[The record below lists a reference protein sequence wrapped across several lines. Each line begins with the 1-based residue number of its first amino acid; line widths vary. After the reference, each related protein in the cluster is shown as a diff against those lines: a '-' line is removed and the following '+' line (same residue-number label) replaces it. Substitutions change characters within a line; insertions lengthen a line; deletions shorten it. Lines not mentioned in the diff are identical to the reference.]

1 LNEVCIEGFHD
12 IAHGVASANARP
24 PVARLTT
31 LTPLVTIRRRTDA
44 IWLSIGVLGLLLTLL
59 VNLVC
64 HVPPLQDLNDWVY
77 QGYVIRGLVSGE
89 AVPAALK
96 YWPVPNAFSQLVL
109 APMTWVLSP
118 IATAKTFASLYLVI
132 SGWVMFWLSRRSDT
146 TVDGLRFLLLIC
158 LAVVHSPYWAGEINY
173 QIGLTIFACYM
184 VTDCR
189 RRQPSFIL
197 DTVTAVLL
205 FLCHALCLGI
215 FLIYITWRLL
225 MRGKALQSVASTLPS
240 IVLLLWYAAMDPRP
254 DRVDPNSVLNVEPRL
269 SGVVDWIGYHLYV
282 FAKVGPYQNL
292 LVNNIGDFER
302 FKAFYFVGVVI
313 NVLFAAAMGLLF
325 ITWVARSWQDGA
337 VTVPLLTAL
346 SCAVVAIINPGRT
359 LGIGNGTERFL
370 YPTLIIAVLFFCG
383 PSRWRRF
390 AGVFGAFLPV
400 FAAYLLIMVPR
411 TAPLREVPDWSA
423 MNRSDARPR
432 ILFWHRPYMYL
443 PQIEAAQEAAMHG
456 TTPTADILYQT
467 SILRHKPEPGATAP

>member
-1 LNEVCIEGFHD
+1 
-12 IAHGVASANARP
+12 
-24 PVARLTT
+24 
-31 LTPLVTIRRRTDA
+31 
-44 IWLSIGVLGLLLTLL
+44 
-59 VNLVC
+59 
-64 HVPPLQDLNDWVY
+64 
-77 QGYVIRGLVSGE
+77 
-89 AVPAALK
+89 
-96 YWPVPNAFSQLVL
+96 
-109 APMTWVLSP
+109 
-118 IATAKTFASLYLVI
+118 
-132 SGWVMFWLSRRSDT
+132 
-146 TVDGLRFLLLIC
+146 
-158 LAVVHSPYWAGEINY
+158 
-173 QIGLTIFACYM
+173 
-184 VTDCR
+184 
-189 RRQPSFIL
+189 
-197 DTVTAVLL
+197 
-205 FLCHALCLGI
+205 
-215 FLIYITWRLL
+215 LIYITWRLL

-346 SCAVVAIINPGRT
+346 SCAVIAIINPGRT

-383 PSRWRRF
+383 PSRWRWF